1 MIYLDVTSAAASRMS
16 TGVQRAIR
24 GIHTCLKD
32 HDFAPVT
39 WDRRGRCYAS
49 LSGLERMRLE
59 SPFAN
64 GFRKS
69 FWPDVQEQFFSL
81 GGIRDGFGKKERR
94 IPMHGFPGEGHL
106 LLIPD
111 LCWDS
116 RVGSWEKLTAQPGRK
131 VAIFHDAMPLR
142 LPGQSSSRDAL
153 FADYVRGLGLMDLVI
168 CVSREVEQDLLGY
181 WKEFRVPPKPTKVI
195 PWPMPFE
202 GDRPDSSPPQGT
214 PRILYVSR
222 LRLRKNHLI
231 LLKACEMLWQEGHDF
246 CLDLIGIADAPA
258 DTWKILRQIRRLG
271 REGRPVRWL
280 RHVSDAELSEAYS
293 NCAFTVFPS
302 RMEGFGLPILESL
315 WHGHPVICG
324 SNGALGEVSAGGG
337 CLHVDQNDP
346 GDLARGIKMLLDD
359 QDVYSR
365 LQAES
370 RERRFRTWGDYSADL
385 LASIAEVS
393 R

>member
-1 MIYLDVTSAAASRMS
+1 
-16 TGVQRAIR
+16 
-24 GIHTCLKD
+24 
-32 HDFAPVT
+32 
-39 WDRRGRCYAS
+39 
-49 LSGLERMRLE
+49 LE
-59 SPFAN
+59 
-64 GFRKS
+64 
-69 FWPDVQEQFFSL
+69 
-81 GGIRDGFGKKERR
+81 
-94 IPMHGFPGEGHL
+94 
-106 LLIPD
+106 
-111 LCWDS
+111 
-116 RVGSWEKLTAQPGRK
+116 
-131 VAIFHDAMPLR
+131 
-142 LPGQSSSRDAL
+142 
-153 FADYVRGLGLMDLVI
+153 
-168 CVSREVEQDLLGY
+168 
-181 WKEFRVPPKPTKVI
+181 
-195 PWPMPFE
+195 
-202 GDRPDSSPPQGT
+202 
-214 PRILYVSR
+214 
-222 LRLRKNHLI
+222 
-231 LLKACEMLWQEGHDF
+231 ACEQLWQKGHDF

-258 DTWKILRQIRRLG
+258 DTWKILRQIHRLG
-271 REGRPVRWL
+271 RDGRPVRWL

>member
-24 GIHTCLKD
+24 GIHACLKD
-32 HDFAPVT
+32 HDVAPVI
-39 WDRRGRCYAS
+39 WDSRGRCYAS
-49 LSGLERMRLE
+49 LSGFERMRLE
-59 SPFAN
+59 SPFEK
-64 GFRKS
+64 GFQKS
-69 FWPDVQEQFFSL
+69 FWPDVQERFFSL
-81 GGIRDGFGKKERR
+81 GGIRDWFGKKERR
-94 IPMHGFPGEGHL
+94 IPMSGFPGDRNL

-116 RVGSWEKLTAQPGRK
+116 RINSWQKLATQPGCK
-131 VAIFHDAMPLR
+131 VAIFHDAMPLN

-168 CVSREVEQDLLGY
+168 CVSREVEQDLHGY
-181 WKEFRVPPKPTKVI
+181 WKKFGVIPKPTKVI
-195 PWPMPFE
+195 AWPMPFE
-202 GDRPDSSPPQGT
+202 GDRPESSMPQET
-214 PRILYVSR
+214 RRLLYVSR

-231 LLKACEMLWQEGHDF
+231 LLEACEQLWQKGYDF

-258 DTWKILRQIRRLG
+258 DTWKILRQIRRLA

-280 RHVSDAELSEAYS
+280 RHVSDAELAEAYR
-293 NCAFTVFPS
+293 NCVFTVFPS

-315 WHGHPVICG
+315 WHGRPVICG

-337 CLHVDQNDP
+337 CLHVYQNDP
-346 GDLARGIKMLLDD
+346 RDLALGIKMLLDD
-359 QDVYSR
+359 QDLYNR

-370 RERRFRTWGDYSADL
+370 RVRRFRTWADYSTDL
-385 LASIAEVS
+385 LATIVEVS

>member
-39 WDRRGRCYAS
+39 WDRLGRCYAS

-94 IPMHGFPGEGHL
+94 ISMHGFPGEGNL

-111 LCWDS
+111 ICWDS
-116 RVGSWEKLTAQPGRK
+116 RVGSWEKLAAQPGRK

-153 FADYVRGLGLMDLVI
+153 FADYVRGLGRMDLVI

-280 RHVSDAELSEAYS
+280 RHVSDAELAEAYR

-315 WHGHPVICG
+315 WHGRPVICG
-324 SNGALGEVSAGGG
+324 SNGALGEVSSGGG

-346 GDLARGIKMLLDD
+346 GDLARGIQTLLDD
-359 QDVYSR
+359 RDLYKR
-365 LQAES
+365 LQAET
-370 RERRFRTWGDYSADL
+370 RERRFRSWGDYSADL
-385 LASIAEVS
+385 LATLAEVS